1 VEPPD
6 EGPLYPLE
14 FIPLAE
20 ESGQIG
26 AIGEWIL
33 REACRGL
40 ILLKHQHPI
49 QPPLTMS
56 INISAKQFSQ
66 PDMADRVAAITK
78 DTGVDPRCLVLEI
91 TESMIMEDVESAV
104 ETMNELRDMGINI
117 HIDDFGTGYS
127 SLSYLDR
134 FPVNALK
141 IDRSFINKLEADGR
155 NGEVILS
162 IVSLA
167 NSLNFEVIA
176 EGVERE
182 DQLNNIKDLHCQ
194 YGQGYLFA
202 RPMEAAE
209 LEAWMKAEK
218 VLA

>member
-1 VEPPD
+1 
-6 EGPLYPLE
+6 
-14 FIPLAE
+14 
-20 ESGQIG
+20 
-26 AIGEWIL
+26 
-33 REACRGL
+33 
-40 ILLKHQHPI
+40 LLKHQHPI

-134 FPVNALK
+134 FPANALK